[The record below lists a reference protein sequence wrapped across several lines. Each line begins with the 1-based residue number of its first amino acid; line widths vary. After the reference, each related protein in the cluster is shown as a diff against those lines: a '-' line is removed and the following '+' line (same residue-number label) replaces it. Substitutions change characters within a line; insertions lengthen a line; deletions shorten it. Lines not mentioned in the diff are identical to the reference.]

1 MTIVS
6 DRWSDP
12 QKMPLINFMAI
23 IESGP
28 MFLKSIDKSGEIK
41 DKDFML
47 NTWESNYGGWAE

>member
-28 MFLKSIDKSGEIK
+28 MFLKSIDRSGEIK

-47 NTWESNYGGWAE
+47 NT